1 MAVNYN
7 PSIVTNGL
15 VCCVDAADLSSYS
28 SGSATWND
36 MTGDANFVFQND
48 TATKNIAHFT
58 DDKGLLMDGSDDF
71 LIGAGIRDIAPINT
85 GGTNGNFTFDVWF
98 KKNASGGVG
107 IMGSTALTDGDI
119 HAANGFNVHLTVDGS
134 NNSVV
139 SKVMALELSGL
150 YAKEFVSAPT
160 FTIDA
165 PTRKNAS
172 GVLDGTTAA
181 GTISLNA
188 SNKIASVAI
197 SNNGDGYLVDSPTIR
212 FTTGA
217 QNELR
222 TEQNRKHIKHIELN
236 HVDVDQI
243 VTAVNTQTS
252 NAAISNVMTKN
263 ETTGEI
269 EHLLSSG
276 NPVTSTKIPAPHD
289 VKVINNS
296 YGVNIENGYQ
306 ERKGSFFN
314 TPRLYNSGQTIEF
327 LGTNTIESIDTTVIN
342 KYNTRTNVKIA

>member
-134 NNSVV
+134 NNL
-139 SKVMALELSGL
+139 KI
-150 YAKEFVSAPT
+150 FT
-160 FTIDA
+160 FNGGGAEDTD
-165 PTRKNAS
+165 T
-172 GVLDGTTAA
+172 GFD
-181 GTISLNA
+181 
-188 SNKIASVAI
+188 VA
-197 SNNGDGYLVDSPTIR
+197 
-212 FTTGA
+212 
-217 QNELR
+217 
-222 TEQNRKHIKHIELN
+222 
-236 HVDVDQI
+236 
-243 VTAVNTQTS
+243 
-252 NAAISNVMTKN
+252 
-263 ETTGEI
+263 TGEI
-269 EHLLSSG
+269 AHVGIVHNAETSRAGFKNGELSAFVAKHSTQNFANIVLCGDHSEGG
-276 NPVTSTKIPAPHD
+276 NFLAHGHSNITLYC
-289 VKVINNS
+289 VK
-296 YGVNIENGYQ
+296 
-306 ERKGSFFN
+306 
-314 TPRLYNSGQTIEF
+314 LYNRALSAKE
-327 LGTNTIESIDTTVIN
+327 
-342 KYNTRTNVKIA
+342 VKQNYDALRGRFGV